1 MCFICGKRVSQPR
14 IAKEI
19 LTFIKRDMRKLG
31 ISRLYLVTDHSRF
44 YERHDWKFL
53 TMAQD
58 NEGIPV
64 YLYQIDRINKK

>member
-1 MCFICGKRVSQPR
+1 
-14 IAKEI
+14 
-19 LTFIKRDMRKLG
+19 MRKLG